1 MLRSIIGFDVDAV
14 GDPRALLSCGHPQHV
29 RHRPPFISRPWVTSE
44 EGRRGMLG
52 ERLNCVRCERFELPA
67 HFVVEREISIDT
79 ERTAQVDPRARR
91 TEPGCWAR
99 IVVLEGR
106 VRYSAE
112 APDVDMTL
120 GPGGR
125 AVVVPETCYRV
136 EPLGRARF
144 VIQHLAAPDVK
155 A

>member
-1 MLRSIIGFDVDAV
+1 MLRTIIGFDVDAV
-14 GDPRALLSCGHPQHV
+14 GDPVALLSCGHPQHV

-44 EGRRGMLG
+44 EGRRSKLG
-52 ERLNCVRCERFELPA
+52 EQLNCVRCERFELPT
-67 HFVVEREISIDT
+67 HFVVERKTSVDADF
-79 ERTAQVDPRARR
+79 RTPVDRGAQR
-91 TEPGCWAR
+91 TESGCWAR

-106 VRYSAE
+106 VRYRAE
-112 APDVDMTL
+112 APDIDMTL
-120 GPGGR
+120 GAGGR

-144 VIQHLAAPDVK
+144 VIEHLAAPD